1 MPRLLA
7 VTRARKHA
15 DHDQS
20 EHGNWATGGGNL
32 NRLVYTGETIG
43 QWIERRGLEKEGG
56 KIVVYHG
63 TPKGRDW
70 DTLRVGSYLADTAE
84 EARGLATFNKP
95 DNITEKD
102 IEVFRLL
109 ISPDDL
115 DPGIHM
121 QLLSEKKLPDE
132 VVPAPTPVKPAKSLK
147 HADHDQSEHG
157 SWADD
162 SGAEKEGRE
171 RKDPWEGSLITRE
184 KAYEVVN
191 YYTGRGYNDINR
203 HLRGTDRGANDPD
216 IEAKIDAMDA
226 AFFRAPM
233 SREDRTVYR
242 GVSVNVGREL
252 VAGETFKDEGYTSTT
267 TDMRV
272 TEDFTGYGGGPK
284 YVMEITVPSGTR
296 FIEID
301 ESSEKEI
308 ILDKGSRFS
317 VEEIREEGDARII
330 VATLLTGYQG
340 KSKSLKHGDH
350 DQSEHGSWATGD
362 QDKEPKVFPYD
373 PAGEVD
379 DDVDKSD
386 MGTAMEYIPSGP
398 TELVDRW
405 AWNGYAN
412 LNQFLRDPAYG
423 EAMLGKDKEA
433 ITLMSQDMES
443 LIKDQEP
450 MAQTTTLYRGVD
462 GGQIPIPSVGRVLT
476 DDGFMATS
484 SSEKVALGFAQSN
497 GGLNPVMLAIE
508 APEGTRALT
517 IDDYSSRSRGEQE
530 VVLQRGTSIE
540 ITRVEQVTKDVPSPW
555 ETGTVPSKVTVIHA
569 KIVPTPTKST
579 KHLDGEHDQGDHGS
593 WASGITGGKKLP
605 AAEFAAKLVA
615 RAAESRGGKSGV
627 QQLDLSNTSSFA
639 EIKSASDKIT
649 SAIDEEMGKWPS
661 AYAEPR
667 VEPTEQ
673 QKFLKQFSDGA
684 DLMRNTLHSANE
696 GAIGRNKDFQ
706 FFVAT
711 GVDGTTPVGTLVYR
725 NFTRENVGNNPYLTG
740 HEDKWMELTN
750 IGTNGLEPGVG
761 TRLVTQV
768 LGAAAE
774 SGRGVWLNDPYDEAA
789 RFYKELG
796 FEMKYKQGDWIGYM
810 EPETV
815 QEWWKSYEAAGGK

>member
-1 MPRLLA
+1 LPSIAKHSEVWKTDAYKRLSEQAKLA
-7 VTRARKHA
+7 NPEGKYPGPVESWVNGPSNSYGANAHLTMDVHVSNLEMAKDVFRELGYQDKHMRVTPKLVEQGLGRERQQVDRGLVSVRVPWAKPAKSLKHA

-20 EHGNWATGGGNL
+20 DHGNRDGASHQPTDKEREAVGKAWDHILLSSKTPPVAIEKI
-32 NRLVYTGETIG
+32 NRML
-43 QWIERRGLEKEGG
+43 G
-56 KIVVYHG
+56 KDG
-63 TPKGRDW
+63 
-70 DTLRVGSYLADTAE
+70 
-84 EARGLATFNKP
+84 KP
-95 DNITEKD
+95 DVAPVSSPIYRGFPSQQAFQEFLDGKQEFRDRKFALDGRELLHTWGVGVYLSPHEDVARNYAIQLQESGDHQPGVVATLGLSPDAKMITEEMWSSAPVDGLDYEKAEYD
-102 IEVFRLL
+102 GS
-109 ISPDDL
+109 ISSAYSAYWAAQGYDGAYL
-115 DPGIHM
+115 GSEIVIWNSRAVVVDPSSI
-121 QLLSEKKLPDE
+121 KTIKF
-132 VVPAPTPVKPAKSLK
+132 VK

-171 RKDPWEGSLITRE
+171 RRDPWEGSLITRE

-203 HLRGTDRGANDPD
+203 HLRDTDAGVNDAD
-216 IEAKIDAMDA
+216 IEEKIDAMDA

-233 SREDRTVYR
+233 SSEDRTVYR
-242 GVSVNVGREL
+242 GVSPNIGREL
-252 VAGETFKDEGYTSTT
+252 LAGETFKDKGYTSTT
-267 TDMRV
+267 TDMSV
-272 TEDFTGYGGGPK
+272 TEDFTSYSDGSK
-284 YVMEITVPSGTR
+284 YVMEITIPSGTQ
-296 FIEID
+296 FIEVE

-308 ILDKGSRFS
+308 ILNKGSRFS
-317 VEEIREEGDARII
+317 IDEVREEGDYKII

-340 KSKSLKHGDH
+340 KSKSLKH
-350 DQSEHGSWATGD
+350 
-362 QDKEPKVFPYD
+362 
-373 PAGEVD
+373 
-379 DDVDKSD
+379 
-386 MGTAMEYIPSGP
+386 
-398 TELVDRW
+398 
-405 AWNGYAN
+405 
-412 LNQFLRDPAYG
+412 
-423 EAMLGKDKEA
+423 
-433 ITLMSQDMES
+433 
-443 LIKDQEP
+443 
-450 MAQTTTLYRGVD
+450 
-462 GGQIPIPSVGRVLT
+462 
-476 DDGFMATS
+476 
-484 SSEKVALGFAQSN
+484 
-497 GGLNPVMLAIE
+497 
-508 APEGTRALT
+508 
-517 IDDYSSRSRGEQE
+517 
-530 VVLQRGTSIE
+530 
-540 ITRVEQVTKDVPSPW
+540 
-555 ETGTVPSKVTVIHA
+555 
-569 KIVPTPTKST
+569 
-579 KHLDGEHDQGDHGS
+579 LDGEHDQGDHGS
-593 WASGITGGKKLP
+593 WATGITGGKKLP
-605 AAEFAAKLVA
+605 APEFAAKVVA
-615 RAAESRGGKSGV
+615 KAAESRGGKSGV

-649 SAIDEEMGKWPS
+649 EAIDKEMGKWPS
-661 AYAEPR
+661 MYAEPR

>member
-1 MPRLLA
+1 M
-7 VTRARKHA
+7 
-15 DHDQS
+15 
-20 EHGNWATGGGNL
+20 
-32 NRLVYTGETIG
+32 
-43 QWIERRGLEKEGG
+43 
-56 KIVVYHG
+56 
-63 TPKGRDW
+63 
-70 DTLRVGSYLADTAE
+70 
-84 EARGLATFNKP
+84 
-95 DNITEKD
+95 
-102 IEVFRLL
+102 
-109 ISPDDL
+109 PDDWSKQEWGQYNGTISDL
-115 DPGIHM
+115 KNAYWASQGYDAIDLGREIVILNPGAVIAATANA
-121 QLLSEKKLPDE
+121 EA
-132 VVPAPTPVKPAKSLK
+132 VGVKSLK

-162 SGAEKEGRE
+162 SGVEKEGRE

-191 YYTGRGYNDINR
+191 EYTGRLYNNINR
-203 HLRGTDRGANDPD
+203 HLRGTDKGANDAD
-216 IEAKIDAMDA
+216 IEEKVDAMDA

-272 TEDFTGYGGGPK
+272 TGDFTGYGGGPK
-284 YVMEITVPSGTR
+284 YVMEITVPSGTQ
-296 FIEID
+296 FIEVE

-308 ILDKGSRFS
+308 ILNRGSRFS

-340 KSKSLKHGDH
+340 KSKSIKHGDH
-350 DQSEHGSWATGD
+350 DQSEHGNWASGNTGERPNVVQLGQPYPTRAPHASTGYAEPESSVALPNGRSVD
-362 QDKEPKVFPYD
+362 IQSGGDAVSGGYNGYFVMHDKET
-373 PAGEVD
+373 GERMGYLDYQSSGSGD
-379 DDVDKSD
+379 DKRVQI
-386 MGTAMEYIPSGP
+386 AMVET
-398 TELVDRW
+398 TE
-405 AWNGYAN
+405 G
-412 LNQFLRDPAYG
+412 
-423 EAMLGKDKEA
+423 
-433 ITLMSQDMES
+433 
-443 LIKDQEP
+443 
-450 MAQTTTLYRGVD
+450 YRGQGVATALLARLVAEFPETKIEPGSTTED
-462 GGQIPIPSVGRVLT
+462 GGRWWQSVKPLLP
-476 DDGFMATS
+476 AS
-484 SSEKVALGFAQSN
+484 S
-497 GGLNPVMLAIE
+497 
-508 APEGTRALT
+508 
-517 IDDYSSRSRGEQE
+517 
-530 VVLQRGTSIE
+530 
-540 ITRVEQVTKDVPSPW
+540 
-555 ETGTVPSKVTVIHA
+555 
-569 KIVPTPTKST
+569 KSL
-579 KHLDGEHDQGDHGS
+579 KHLDGDHDQSDHGS
-593 WASGITGGKKLP
+593 WATGITGGAKLP
-605 AAEFAAKLVA
+605 ASEFAAKLVA
-615 RAAESRGGKSGV
+615 RAAESRGGKSGIE
-627 QQLDLSNTSSFA
+627 QLDLSNTSSFA
-639 EIKSASDKIT
+639 EIKSASDTIT
-649 SAIDEEMGKWPS
+649 EAIDKEMGKWPS
-661 AYAEPR
+661 MYAEPR

-696 GAIGRNKDFQ
+696 GEIGRNKDFQ